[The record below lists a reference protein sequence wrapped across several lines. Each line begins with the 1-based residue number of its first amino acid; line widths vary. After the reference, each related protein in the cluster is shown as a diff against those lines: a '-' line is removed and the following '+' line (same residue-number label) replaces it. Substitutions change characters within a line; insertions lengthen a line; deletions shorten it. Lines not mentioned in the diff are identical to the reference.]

1 MSQVTRRKRDTVK
14 RDLLVALT
22 DDEKLVLS
30 ATQAQLLN
38 EQEVA
43 DEEYSSVRKA
53 YGAAKKER
61 QKKIRAIT
69 RDIRSGKTEREV
81 ECYWSFDGSESL
93 LIRHDTGDIIER
105 RERTDAERQEELL
118 S

>member
-1 MSQVTRRKRDTVK
+1 MTRRKRDTVK
-14 RDLLVALT
+14 RALLVALT

-38 EQEVA
+38 EQDVA
-43 DEEYSSVRKA
+43 DEEMAATRKT
-53 YGAAKKER
+53 YGDAKKER
-61 QKKIRAIT
+61 LKKIRAIT
-69 RDIRSGKTEREV
+69 RQVRTGKTEREV
-81 ECYWSFDGSESL
+81 ECSWQFDGLEAL